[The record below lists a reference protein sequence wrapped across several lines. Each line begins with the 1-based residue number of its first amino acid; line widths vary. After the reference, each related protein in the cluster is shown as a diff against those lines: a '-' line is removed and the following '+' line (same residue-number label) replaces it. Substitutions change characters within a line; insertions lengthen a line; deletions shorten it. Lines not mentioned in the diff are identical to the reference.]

1 MSKLLE
7 NSFRQVNIGLIN
19 EIKLISE
26 RMNINIWDVIK
37 AAKTKNFGFT
47 AFSPG
52 PGTGGHCIPID
63 PMYLVWAS
71 RKQNFLPKLIWASS
85 RLNSSMPKLIYKKI
99 KKIFKNKNK
108 IKILFI
114 GISYKKDVDDL
125 RHSPALEIMQ
135 NFLNNGDEVNFH
147 DPFIKK
153 IKFNKNK
160 EINSKN
166 INIKNLKSN
175 DVTIITTDHKK
186 INYEYIL
193 KHSKIIIDT
202 RGVYSEHKKVNSNK
216 IIFL

>member
-1 MSKLLE
+1 
-7 NSFRQVNIGLIN
+7 
-19 EIKLISE
+19 
-26 RMNINIWDVIK
+26 
-37 AAKTKNFGFT
+37 
-47 AFSPG
+47 
-52 PGTGGHCIPID
+52 
-63 PMYLVWAS
+63 MYLVWAS

-108 IKILFI
+108 IKSFI
-114 GISYKKDVDDL
+114 YWNIIEKRCG
-125 RHSPALEIMQ
+125 RFEALTSSR
-135 NFLNNGDEVNFH
+135 NYAKLLNNGDEVNFH